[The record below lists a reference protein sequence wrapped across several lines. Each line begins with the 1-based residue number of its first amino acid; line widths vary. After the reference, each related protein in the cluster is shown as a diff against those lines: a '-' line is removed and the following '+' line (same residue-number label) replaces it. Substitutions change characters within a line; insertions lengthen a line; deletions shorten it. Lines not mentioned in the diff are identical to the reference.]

1 MSFRFDIILRL
12 NRTKENLL
20 QKDMGQINALY
31 QRQQD
36 QKQFLQDTTEKSRN
50 ELNQRKRSNVGVETM
65 ILYDNFF
72 QGTRIQGERQDKI
85 ISEINTK
92 LKAKREEVV
101 KAMRKRRTLEILQER
116 DILKERKIREK
127 KETAILDEVAS
138 NLWGRNLSGAHHEI

>member
-1 MSFRFDIILRL
+1 LSFRFDIILRL
-12 NRTKENLL
+12 NKNKEDLL
-20 QKDMGQINALY
+20 KRDMGQVNALY

-72 QGTRIQGERQDKI
+72 QGTRTQGERQEKI
-85 ISEINTK
+85 ILEISTK
-92 LKAKREEVV
+92 LEAKREEVV
-101 KAMRKRRTLEILQER
+101 EAMRKRRTMEILKER

-138 NLWGRNLSGAHHEI
+138 NLWGRNL

>member
-36 QKQFLQDTTEKSRN
+36 QKQFMQDTTEQSKN
-50 ELNQRKRSNVGVETM
+50 ELNQKKRSNVGVEKM

-92 LKAKREEVV
+92 LEAKREEVV

-116 DILKERKIREK
+116 DILKERKIREM

-138 NLWGRNLSGAHHEI
+138 NLWGRNL

>member
-12 NRTKENLL
+12 NKNKEDLL
-20 QKDMGQINALY
+20 KRDMGQINALY

-72 QGTRIQGERQDKI
+72 QGTRAQGERQDKI
-85 ISEINTK
+85 ISEISTR
-92 LKAKREEVV
+92 LEAKREEMVE
-101 KAMRKRRTLEILQER
+101 AMRKRRTLEILKER
-116 DILKERKIREK
+116 DILKERKIRER

-138 NLWGRNLSGAHHEI
+138 NLWGRNL

>member
-12 NRTKENLL
+12 NKNKEDLL
-20 QKDMGQINALY
+20 KRDMGQINALY

-72 QGTRIQGERQDKI
+72 QGTRAQGERQDKI
-85 ISEINTK
+85 ISEISTR
-92 LKAKREEVV
+92 LEAKREEMVE
-101 KAMRKRRTLEILQER
+101 AMRKRRTLEILKER
-116 DILKERKIREK
+116 DILKERKIRER
-127 KETAILDEVAS
+127 KETAILDEVTS
-138 NLWGRNLSGAHHEI
+138 NLWGRNL

>member
-12 NRTKENLL
+12 NKNKEDLL
-20 QKDMGQINALY
+20 KRDMGQINALY

-72 QGTRIQGERQDKI
+72 QGTRTQGERQEKI
-85 ISEINTK
+85 ILEISTK
-92 LKAKREEVV
+92 LEAKREEVV
-101 KAMRKRRTLEILQER
+101 EAMRKRRTMEILKER

-138 NLWGRNLSGAHHEI
+138 NLWGRNL

>member
-36 QKQFLQDTTEKSRN
+36 QKQFMQDTTEQSKN
-50 ELNQRKRSNVGVETM
+50 ELNQKKRSNVGVETV

-72 QGTRIQGERQDKI
+72 QGTRIQGERQEKI
-85 ISEINTK
+85 ILEISTK

-116 DILKERKIREK
+116 DILKERKIRGK

-138 NLWGRNLSGAHHEI
+138 NLWGRNL

>member
-12 NRTKENLL
+12 NKNKEDLL
-20 QKDMGQINALY
+20 KRDMGQINALY

-72 QGTRIQGERQDKI
+72 QGTRAQGERQDKI
-85 ISEINTK
+85 ISEISTR
-92 LKAKREEVV
+92 LEAKREEVV
-101 KAMRKRRTLEILQER
+101 EAMRKRRTLEILKER
-116 DILKERKIREK
+116 VILKERKIRER

-138 NLWGRNLSGAHHEI
+138 NLWGRNL

>member
-12 NRTKENLL
+12 NKNKEDLL
-20 QKDMGQINALY
+20 KRDMGQINALY

-72 QGTRIQGERQDKI
+72 QGTRTQGERQEKI
-85 ISEINTK
+85 ILEISTK
-92 LKAKREEVV
+92 LEAKREEVV

-138 NLWGRNLSGAHHEI
+138 NLWGRNL

>member
-36 QKQFLQDTTEKSRN
+36 QKQFMQDTTEQSKN
-50 ELNQRKRSNVGVETM
+50 ELNQKKRSNVGVEKM

-101 KAMRKRRTLEILQER
+101 EAMRKRRTMEILKER

-138 NLWGRNLSGAHHEI
+138 NLWGRNL

>member
-1 MSFRFDIILRL
+1 LSFRFDIILRL
-12 NRTKENLL
+12 NKNKENLL

-36 QKQFLQDTTEKSRN
+36 QKQFMQDTTEQSKN
-50 ELNQRKRSNVGVETM
+50 ELNQKKRSNVGVETV

-92 LKAKREEVV
+92 LEAKREEVV

-138 NLWGRNLSGAHHEI
+138 NLWGRNL

>member
-12 NRTKENLL
+12 NKNKEDLL
-20 QKDMGQINALY
+20 KRDMGQINALY

-72 QGTRIQGERQDKI
+72 QGTRTQGERQEKI
-85 ISEINTK
+85 ILEISTK
-92 LKAKREEVV
+92 LEAKREEVV
-101 KAMRKRRTLEILQER
+101 EAMRKRRTLEILKER
-116 DILKERKIREK
+116 VILKERKIRER
-127 KETAILDEVAS
+127 KETAILDEMAS
-138 NLWGRNLSGAHHEI
+138 NLWGRNL

>member
-12 NRTKENLL
+12 NKNKENLL

-36 QKQFLQDTTEKSRN
+36 QKQFMQDTTEQSKN
-50 ELNQRKRSNVGVETM
+50 ELNQKKRSNVGVETM

-92 LKAKREEVV
+92 LEAKREEVV
-101 KAMRKRRTLEILQER
+101 KAMRKLRTLEILQER

-138 NLWGRNLSGAHHEI
+138 NLWGRNS

>member
-36 QKQFLQDTTEKSRN
+36 QKQFMQDTTEQSKN
-50 ELNQRKRSNVGVETM
+50 ELNQKKRSNVGVETM

-92 LKAKREEVV
+92 LEAKREEVV
-101 KAMRKRRTLEILQER
+101 KAMRKRRTLEILKER
-116 DILKERKIREK
+116 DILKERKIRER
-127 KETAILDEVAS
+127 KETAILDEMAS
-138 NLWGRNLSGAHHEI
+138 NLWGSNL

>member
-12 NRTKENLL
+12 NKNKENLL

-36 QKQFLQDTTEKSRN
+36 QKQFMQDATEQSKN
-50 ELNQRKRSNVGVETM
+50 ELNQKKRSNVGVETM
-65 ILYDNFF
+65 LLYDNFF
-72 QGTRIQGERQDKI
+72 QGARTQVERQDKI

-92 LKAKREEVV
+92 LEAKREEVV

-138 NLWGRNLSGAHHEI
+138 NLWGRNL